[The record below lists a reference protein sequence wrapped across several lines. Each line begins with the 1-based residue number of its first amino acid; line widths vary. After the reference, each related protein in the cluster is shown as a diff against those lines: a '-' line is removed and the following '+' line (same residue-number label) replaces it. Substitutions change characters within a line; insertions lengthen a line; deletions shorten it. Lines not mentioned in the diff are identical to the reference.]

1 MAREDSVKC
10 LRCLLYALNLLFWLM
25 SISVLGIS
33 AWMRDYLNNVL
44 TLTAETRVE
53 EAVILTY
60 FPVVH
65 PVMIAV
71 CCFLIIVGMLGYC
84 GTVKRNLLL
93 LIWLAFSHCL
103 LTQLLLSLLKG
114 IRNRRVTGR
123 KERMSKQNQKAQP
136 NLCVLSEMQ
145 SSLTSEAC
153 LESVVRLHSCCHRLN
168 MEWMSYQYFGSLLVI
183 FCVELACGVWTY
195 EQEITVPVQWSD
207 MITLKARMTNYGLP
221 RYQWLSQA
229 WNFFQREFKCC
240 GVVYF
245 TDWLEMTEMD
255 WPPDSCCVREFP
267 GCSKQAHHEDLSD
280 LYQEGCGKK
289 MYSFLR
295 GTKQL
300 QVLRFLGISIG
311 VTQILAM
318 ILTITLLWAL
328 YYDRKDPGADQI
340 MSLKSDTAQHL
351 SCHSVELLKPSITRI
366 FEHTSMANS
375 FNTQFEMEEL

>member
-25 SISVLGIS
+25 SISVLAVS

-93 LIWLAFSHCL
+93 LAW
-103 LTQLLLSLLKG
+103 
-114 IRNRRVTGR
+114 
-123 KERMSKQNQKAQP
+123 
-136 NLCVLSEMQ
+136 
-145 SSLTSEAC
+145 
-153 LESVVRLHSCCHRLN
+153 
-168 MEWMSYQYFGSLLVI
+168 YFGSLLVI

-195 EQEITVPVQWSD
+195 EQEIMVPVQWSD
-207 MITLKARMTNYGLP
+207 MVTLKARMTNYGLP
-221 RYQWLSQA
+221 RYRWLTHA

-267 GCSKQAHHEDLSD
+267 GCSKQAHQEDLSD
-280 LYQEGCGKK
+280 LYQETCRKK
-289 MYSFLR
+289 NRDDDGVSGSAVLSERLWEENVFLFER
-295 GTKQL
+295 NQTTASAEVSGDLHWSDT
-300 QVLRFLGISIG
+300 
-311 VTQILAM
+311 
-318 ILTITLLWAL
+318 
-328 YYDRKDPGADQI
+328 DPGHD
-340 MSLKSDTAQHL
+340 SHH
-351 SCHSVELLKPSITRI
+351 HSALGSVL
-366 FEHTSMANS
+366 
-375 FNTQFEMEEL
+375 

>member
-25 SISVLGIS
+25 SISVLAVS

-93 LIWLAFSHCL
+93 LAW
-103 LTQLLLSLLKG
+103 
-114 IRNRRVTGR
+114 
-123 KERMSKQNQKAQP
+123 
-136 NLCVLSEMQ
+136 
-145 SSLTSEAC
+145 
-153 LESVVRLHSCCHRLN
+153 
-168 MEWMSYQYFGSLLVI
+168 YFGSLLVI

-195 EQEITVPVQWSD
+195 EQEL
-207 MITLKARMTNYGLP
+207 M
-221 RYQWLSQA
+221 
-229 WNFFQREFKCC
+229 FKCC

-267 GCSKQAHHEDLSD
+267 GCSKQAHQQDLSD

-328 YYDRKDPGADQI
+328 YYDRREPGTDPM
-340 MSLKSDTAQHL
+340 MSLKNDTSQHL
-351 SCHSVELLKPSITRI
+351 PCHSVELLKPSLSRI

-375 FNTQFEMEEL
+375 FNTHFEMEEL

>member
-25 SISVLGIS
+25 SISVLAVS

-93 LIWLAFSHCL
+93 LAW
-103 LTQLLLSLLKG
+103 
-114 IRNRRVTGR
+114 
-123 KERMSKQNQKAQP
+123 
-136 NLCVLSEMQ
+136 
-145 SSLTSEAC
+145 
-153 LESVVRLHSCCHRLN
+153 
-168 MEWMSYQYFGSLLVI
+168 YFGTLLVI

-195 EQEITVPVQWSD
+195 EQEVMMPVQWSD
-207 MITLKARMTNYGLP
+207 MVTLKARMTNYGLP
-221 RYQWLSQA
+221 RYRWLTHA

-267 GCSKQAHHEDLSD
+267 GCSKQAHQEDLSD

-328 YYDRKDPGADQI
+328 YYDRREPGTDQ
-340 MSLKSDTAQHL
+340 MLSLKNEASQHL
-351 SCHSVELLKPSITRI
+351 PCHSVELLKPSLPRI
-366 FEHTSMANS
+366 LEHASVASS
-375 FNTQFEMEEL
+375 FSTHFEMEEL